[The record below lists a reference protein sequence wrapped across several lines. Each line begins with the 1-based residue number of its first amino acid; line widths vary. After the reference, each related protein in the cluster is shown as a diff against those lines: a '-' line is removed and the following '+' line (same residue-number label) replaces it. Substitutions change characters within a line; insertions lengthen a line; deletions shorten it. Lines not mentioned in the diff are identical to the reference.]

1 MKRHLLGYTI
11 HGRDKGPFVIRQGQR
26 IFATFGTL
34 RDARDA
40 VRAMARGDMR
50 RAVTSFQGQR
60 ELEYKR

>member
-1 MKRHLLGYTI
+1 MKTIYLGYEI
-11 HGRDKGPFVIRQGQR
+11 HKLGRARVIRQGQR
-26 IFATFGTL
+26 IFATYRTL

-60 ELEYKR
+60 ELEYRR